1 MADVAAKAE
10 QGLEFDIGNL
20 MVSDP
25 RSLIAD
31 NNDSMD
37 DLILKEMTELTQ
49 LLLGQV
55 WALPLERSEDV
66 IVAALPKPT
75 TFLPRE
81 KPMPK
86 PKALTKWE
94 RYAKE
99 KGITK
104 QKKSRMVYDPSTKD
118 YKPRW
123 GYQKPSTADDDWV
136 REVNNPID
144 EVQDV
149 FEQSTKAKKE
159 RVAKNE
165 LQRLR
170 NIARAYKTKIPAGG
184 VLPVAGDKVLS
195 KSQVNQAAAFAKTAN
210 ASAGKFTETL
220 KAEKPTKKMGKKRKF
235 DSNEGDLQE
244 EKSRTIGVFE
254 SVVSKKPKVD
264 MERALGRVKRRS
276 DKPKKP
282 QRSEEQS
289 GPKRGL
295 GNKFGPQGKA
305 GKGRKGPANNK
316 TKKPAKSPR
325 RF

>member
-1 MADVAAKAE
+1 MVETTTKAKH
-10 QGLEFDIGNL
+10 GLEFDIGNL
-20 MVSDP
+20 LVSDP
-25 RSLIAD
+25 RPLVAE
-31 NNDSMD
+31 NNQSMD
-37 DLILKEMTELTQ
+37 DLVLKEMTELTQ

-55 WALPLERSEDV
+55 WALPLERTEDV

-81 KPMPK
+81 KPIPK

-104 QKKSRMVYDPSTKD
+104 QKKSRMVYDPTTKE

-123 GYQKPSTADDDWV
+123 GYQKPSTDDDDWV

-144 EVQDV
+144 EQEDV
-149 FEQSTKAKKE
+149 FEQKTKAKKE

-170 NIARAYKTKIPAGG
+170 NIARAYKTKVPARGI
-184 VLPVAGDKVLS
+184 LPVAGNKTPS
-195 KSQVNQAAAFAKTAN
+195 KSQISQSAAFAKTAD
-210 ASAGKFTETL
+210 ASVGKFTETL
-220 KAEKPTKKMGKKRKF
+220 KSEKPVKNMGKKRKF
-235 DSNEGDLQE
+235 ESNEGDLQS
-244 EKSRTIGVFE
+244 EKMRTMGVLN
-254 SVVSKKPKVD
+254 SVFSKKPKVD
-264 MERALGRVKRRS
+264 TERALGRVKRRS
-276 DKPKKP
+276 DRPKKP
-282 QRSEEQS
+282 QRSEDQKERK
-289 GPKRGL
+289 GGL

-316 TKKPAKSPR
+316 MKKPAKSPR